1 MAVVLSPGLSAE
13 GPGPQEAL
21 RECWAGPP
29 LGDTQTHSLDTQGHS
44 KSPALLSF
52 SHEGDAARE
61 LLRSSGTWGWGLG
74 SGPWLPQGQAQAV
87 PGPQV
92 LLRWGSR
99 PAAPLWKGHLVGGR
113 VTARDSAGKRGTG
126 AAPGQ
131 L

>member
-61 LLRSSGTWGWGLG
+61 LLRSSGTWGWGWAQ
-74 SGPWLPQGQAQAV
+74 GPGCPRGRRRLCQGPRSSCDGAQGPLP
-87 PGPQV
+87 
-92 LLRWGSR
+92 LY
-99 PAAPLWKGHLVGGR
+99 GR
-113 VTARDSAGKRGTG
+113 ATW
-126 AAPGQ
+126 
-131 L
+131 